1 MAAPN
6 VKIRADGRVDLTW
19 GDVAVAVEGLGPQVT
34 YVSGGTTVTWRPR
47 RLVRDGDTMTAERGG
62 LALVLRGEAV
72 DDGVV
77 LSAVVR
83 NDGHEPVEVVSLAPL
98 AVGPDGRTVV
108 GPGTGSWSVY
118 RNGFQSWS
126 GTGSFRRGD
135 RDREPPIEILS
146 MTAVNAAHP
155 APRRRG
161 AYRSEL
167 VTAISSGVEGPALCL
182 GFLDETRTFGG
193 FDITC
198 GRSLVG
204 ACDLDGVRLEPG
216 AGIESAPLVVAA
228 GRDGVRLLEAWADRF
243 GEAMGAR
250 VPQRAP
256 AGWCSW
262 YYYFTKVS
270 ESAVV
275 DNLEALVQRKAD
287 VPCDY
292 VMVDDGHQRDI
303 GDWLD
308 TNAKFPSGMAALAGR
323 IRDAGFDAGIWTAP
337 FLAGSRS
344 RLFREHPNWFVRTD
358 RGKPRVGI
366 VNPAWGTPGTC
377 YALDTTHPDALA
389 WLESTA
395 ATLVHE
401 WGYHVLKL
409 DFLYAAALPGRRHDL
424 DATRAE
430 SLRRGLEAVRRG
442 AGDDAFLLGCG
453 CPLGPAVGVV
463 DAMRIG
469 ADVAPYWTNAAMRS
483 RWGGGDRHGPAT
495 KNGVRNTLTRA
506 FMHRRLWLNDPD
518 CLMVRTDRT
527 RLTEAE
533 VRTLAGVFGITDG
546 MLVLS
551 DRVDTIPADRLR
563 LLRRAHDLL
572 GGEARV
578 VDLFAADLPETVVAN
593 RGRDVLVAVLNLAD
607 EPRGRSL
614 DVGRFGVPDG
624 PVEEVLCG
632 GSVTVAGGR
641 VDLGELA
648 PHDCRVLSARTAR

>member
-1 MAAPN
+1 MAAPH

-19 GDVAVAVEGLGPQVT
+19 ADVAVAVMGLGPQVT
-34 YVSGGTTVTWRPR
+34 YRSGGTLVTWRPR
-47 RLVRDGDTMTAERGG
+47 RLVRDGDTTSAARGG
-62 LALVLRGEAV
+62 LVLTLRGEAR
-72 DDGVV
+72 DDAVV
-77 LSAVVR
+77 LSAAVR
-83 NDGHEPVEVVSLAPL
+83 NDGSVPVQLESLAPL
-98 AVGPDGRTVV
+98 AVGTDGATVV
-108 GPGTGSWSVY
+108 GPRIDAWSVY

-126 GTGSFRRGD
+126 GTGTLRKGD
-135 RDREPPIEILS
+135 RDVESPVGILS
-146 MTAVNAAHP
+146 MVTANAAHP

-167 VTAISSGVEGPALCL
+167 VTAISSGVEGPALCM
-182 GFLDETRTFGG
+182 GFLDETRRFGG
-193 FDITC
+193 FDVDR
-198 GRSLVG
+198 GRSIVG
-204 ACDLDGVRLEPG
+204 ACDLDGVELAPG
-216 AGIESAPLVVAA
+216 AEIESAPLMISA
-228 GRDGVRLLEAWADRF
+228 GRDGVALLEAWADRL

-250 VPQRAP
+250 VPARAP
-256 AGWCSW
+256 TGWCSW

-270 ESAVV
+270 EAAVV
-275 DNLEALVQRKAD
+275 ENLDELVRLKAD

-292 VMVDDGHQRDI
+292 VMVDDGHQSDI

-308 TNAKFPSGMAALAGR
+308 TNDKFPSGMAALAGR

-337 FLAGSRS
+337 FLAGARS
-344 RLFREHPNWFVRTD
+344 RLLREHPNWFVRTD
-358 RGKPRVGI
+358 RDRPRLGI
-366 VNPAWGTPGTC
+366 VNPAWGRPGTC
-377 YALDTTHPDALA
+377 YALDTTHPDVLA

-395 ATLVHE
+395 ATLVHA

-409 DFLYAAALPGRRHDL
+409 DFLYAAALPGRRHDAS
-424 DATRAE
+424 ATRAE
-430 SLRRGLEAVRRG
+430 SLRRGLEAIRRG
-442 AGDDAFLLGCG
+442 AGDDAFLIGCG

-483 RWGGGDRHGPAT
+483 RWGGGDRHGAAT
-495 KNGVRNTLTRA
+495 KHAVRNTLTRA

-527 RLTEAE
+527 RLSEAE
-533 VRTLAGVFGITDG
+533 VRTLAGVFGVTDG

-551 DRVDTIPADRLR
+551 DRVGTIPADRLR

-578 VDLFAADLPETVVAN
+578 VDLFGADLPETVVAR
-593 RGRDVLVAVLNLAD
+593 RGREVLVAVLNLAD
-607 EPRGRSL
+607 APRARSL

-624 PVEEVLCG
+624 TADEVLCG
-632 GSVTVAGGR
+632 ASVTVAGGR

-648 PHDCRVLSARTAR
+648 PHDCRVISAR